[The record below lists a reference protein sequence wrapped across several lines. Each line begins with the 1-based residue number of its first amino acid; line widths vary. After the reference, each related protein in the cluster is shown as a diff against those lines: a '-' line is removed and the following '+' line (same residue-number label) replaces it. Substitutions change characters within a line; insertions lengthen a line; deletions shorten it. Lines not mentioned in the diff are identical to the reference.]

1 MTTLAEP
8 TRSTSE
14 GGRLS
19 GLVRLTLRQHRAELI
34 ALAAWYVGLSVFL
47 FLDRHPAAFV
57 DLPDMLVW
65 LTPLATGLL
74 LGSVL
79 VAREYEQHTH
89 LLVWSQDVG
98 VGRWLLTKAAVLAV
112 AQLPL
117 CVLLGFATQAELA
130 RTAPIGM
137 FWGDSAAGPY
147 GLFGFDESVPMQV
160 GYGLF
165 ALALGIAAG
174 ARLRRTMPANGL
186 FILLYFGVRIPIA
199 DYLRPLLIDKVIT
212 PVRMIFPG
220 NAIETLLRGSPV
232 LPLGAHHVFIG
243 LLTTNGTPVEFL
255 TVCERL
261 STSPG
266 YLDCLRR
273 NGIAAGYND
282 YQPVGRLPVFHG
294 IELAIYLVLSA
305 ALMVV
310 AYRRLR
316 RRTVI

>member
-8 TRSTSE
+8 ATTTSE

-34 ALAAWYVGLSVFL
+34 ALTAWYVGLSVFL
-47 FLDRHPAAFV
+47 FLDRHPTGFV
-57 DLPDMLVW
+57 DVPDMLVW

-74 LGSVL
+74 LGTML

-98 VGRWLLTKAAVLAV
+98 VGRWLLTKAAVLAL

-130 RTAPIGM
+130 MTAPKGI
-137 FWGDSAAGPY
+137 FWGDSAVGPY
-147 GLFGFDESVPMQV
+147 GLFGFDESVLMQC
-160 GYGLF
+160 GCGLL

-174 ARLRRTMPANGL
+174 VLLRRTMPANGL
-186 FILLYFGVRIPIA
+186 FILLYFGIRIPIA
-199 DYLRPLLIDKVIT
+199 DYLRPLLTDTVIT
-212 PVRMIFPG
+212 PTRTTFTGKAMQTVLQSLPVWPV
-220 NAIETLLRGSPV
+220 GSHP
-232 LPLGAHHVFIG
+232 VFIG
-243 LLTTNGTPVEFL
+243 LLTTNGTPVEL
-255 TVCERL
+255 LSVCEHS
-261 STSPG
+261 STSPD
-266 YLDCLRR
+266 YLDCLHR
-273 NGIAAGYND
+273 NGIAASYID
-282 YQPVGRLPVFHG
+282 YQPVSRLPVFHG
-294 IELAIYLVLSA
+294 IELAIYLALCA
-305 ALMVV
+305 ALMVF